1 MTQIGFETRKRKK
14 ARNNIIKLVV
24 VILVLVV
31 AAVIVNVGGCARH
44 EVREIYKNE
53 SNYNYQIKSVGNDIL
68 AVNYDGAKLISV
80 NGEEKGTIENHT
92 SNPHVDICGNYV
104 LMYDKGGNTVSLYNG
119 EKKNFTYECDQVVKK
134 AKVNKNGYVVI
145 VSDEV
150 GYNSRISV
158 LSNKGIVQY
167 IWKIGDVYIIDADIS
182 PDSRRV
188 AVAAIS
194 TDTGV
199 IVENIIFADI
209 NKEEE
214 ISRVKNEG
222 SMPLYVSYTDSG
234 SSVVVSDDRL
244 CGYNSSGEQ
253 KWDVSYENRLLNSF
267 EVDQKG
273 NTVLALA
280 GIKNNTV
287 LEMYTKNGHKSGE
300 YVTETKVKS
309 LHLKDKYIAVC
320 EPAQVSVINYSGRLL
335 ENIDT
340 QKEYTDILIT
350 DRRNVIL
357 MSTGGIERLS
367 F

>member
-1 MTQIGFETRKRKK
+1 MTQPVSTTRKK
-14 ARNNIIKLVV
+14 RNLKRNIVRTLVV
-24 VILVLVV
+24 LLILIVALVIY
-31 AAVIVNVGGCARH
+31 NVGGCSRKTT
-44 EVREIYKNE
+44 RSIYTNE
-53 SNYNYQIKSVGNDIL
+53 SNYGYQIKSVGNDIL
-68 AVNYDGAKLISV
+68 AVNYDGAKFISV
-80 NGEEKGTIENHT
+80 DGEEKGVIENHT
-92 SNPHVDICGNYV
+92 SNPYVDICENYV
-104 LMYDKGGNTVSLYNG
+104 LLYDKGGNTVSLYNG
-119 EKKNFTYECDQVVKK
+119 LKKNFTYECDQVVKK
-134 AKVNKNGYVVI
+134 AKVNKDGYVVM

-182 PDSRRV
+182 PDNRRV

-253 KWDVSYENRLLNSF
+253 KWDVSYDNRLLNSF

-300 YVTETKVKS
+300 YVTESKVKS
-309 LHLKDKYIAVC
+309 LHLNDKYIAVC

-335 ENIDT
+335 ENIDI

-357 MSTGGIERLS
+357 MSTGGIERLT

>member
-1 MTQIGFETRKRKK
+1 MTQTGIESRKTKK
-14 ARNNIIKLVV
+14 AKNNIIKLVV
-24 VILVLVV
+24 VILILVV
-31 AAVIVNVGGCARH
+31 AAIIINVGGCSRH
-44 EVREIYKNE
+44 EVSEIYTNE

-68 AVNYDGAKLISV
+68 AINYDGAKLLSV
-80 NGEEKGTIENHT
+80 NGEERGTIENHT
-92 SNPHVDICGNYV
+92 SNPKVDICDNYIV
-104 LMYDKGGNTVSLYNG
+104 LYDKGGNTVSLFNG
-119 EKKNFTYECDQVVKK
+119 MKRCFTYECDQPVKN
-134 AKVNKNGYVVI
+134 AKVNKNGHVVV

-150 GYNSRISV
+150 GYNSRVSV
-158 LSNKGIVQY
+158 LSHKGIVEY

-194 TDTGV
+194 TDTGM

-253 KWDVSYENRLLNSF
+253 KWDVSYQNRLLNSF
-267 EVDQKG
+267 EVDQNG

-287 LEMYTKNGHKSGE
+287 LEMYTKNGSKAGE
-300 YVTETKVKS
+300 YVTETKLKS
-309 LHLKDKYIAVC
+309 LHLNDKYIAVC

-335 ENIDT
+335 ENIAT

-350 DRRNVIL
+350 DRKNVIL